1 MGGRPSSTISIKNL
15 PIQPLPG
22 SYGAPVRRKGH
33 VTIYT
38 DKEVL
43 YVKLYPKMTIEQ
55 LKDFVKEKTGKMMK
69 VFYKTIELLEPQ
81 TLEELGIDEF
91 ALLKATVE
99 TLDTESLLFSDYSSK
114 SIKSYSIRDHSKT
127 STPEST
133 RSLPNLNK
141 LDIDLS
147 VYAAPEVGILKN
159 KAKVNDDILGVINE
173 TED

>member
-1 MGGRPSSTISIKNL
+1 MGARASSTVIVKNL

-33 VTIYT
+33 LTVYT

-43 YVKLYPKMTIEQ
+43 YVKLQPEMTIEH
-55 LKDFVKEKTGKMMK
+55 LKGFVKERTGKSMR
-69 VFYKTIELLEPQ
+69 VYYKTIELQEPQ

-91 ALLKATVE
+91 AMLKATVE

-114 SIKSYSIRDHSKT
+114 SLKSFSIRELSKA
-127 STPEST
+127 SSPDSS
-133 RSLPNLNK
+133 RNLNK

-147 VYAAPEVGILKN
+147 VYAAPEVGVLKN
-159 KAKVNDDILGVINE
+159 KAKNIDDMLGVISE
-173 TED
+173 AED